1 MTANLSTDNDLTTT
15 ANGLRVVANYVN
27 GSWRQSTSTTLLDVV
42 NPSDGTVSAVVP
54 DSTQEEVDEAV
65 AAAAAALPRWRA
77 LPATTRADFILR
89 YRMEVER
96 RIDDIVDAIA
106 RDAGKATPD
115 ARAEVLRSIGALD
128 NALSLPMMLRGH
140 IVEQVA
146 TGVDTET
153 VRQPVGVCAMISP
166 FNFPMFSSVAQ
177 QSTALVC
184 GNTLVWKPSEQTPL
198 ANQVLFDIIDSIGL
212 PPGVWNL
219 VNGGRDVVNML
230 IDAPDVAAISSV
242 SSAQAA
248 RAIYA
253 RAAAHGK
260 RVQALG
266 GAKNHMVVLPDAVV
280 DGTATQIVQSAF
292 GFAGQRCMAGSVIV
306 AVGDAWDRVGPE
318 VVKRAAALK
327 LGAATEA
334 GTELG
339 PVISETAKERIA
351 AAVDRASAEGATI
364 ALDGRNPEVDGA
376 GYFLA
381 PTLVEDV
388 RPGMEIAQQ
397 ELFGPVLAVIRV
409 ADLEEAIALIN
420 SSAYG
425 NGTTIFT
432 ESGAAVRKFRAEVEV
447 GMIGVN
453 VGVAAPAAMF
463 PFSGWKSSL
472 CGDIPIQA
480 ESGVNFF
487 TRSKVITT
495 RWLS

>member
-1 MTANLSTDNDLTTT
+1 MTANLSTALAPATPE
-15 ANGLRVVANYVN
+15 GVQVVANYVD
-27 GSWRQSTSTTLLDVV
+27 GSWRESTTSTYFDVL
-42 NPSDGTVSAVVP
+42 NPSDGTVTAVVP
-54 DSTQEEVDEAV
+54 DSTQADVDDAV
-65 AAAAAALPRWRA
+65 AAAAAALPGWRA
-77 LPATTRADFILR
+77 TPATVRAEFILR

-106 RDAGKATPD
+106 RDAGKARAD
-115 ARAEVLRSIGALD
+115 ARAEVVRSIGALD
-128 NALSLPMMLRGH
+128 NALSVPMMLRGH

-146 TGVDTET
+146 TSVDTET
-153 VRQPVGVCAMISP
+153 VRQPVGVCVMISP

-253 RAAAHGK
+253 RAAGHGK

-266 GAKNHMVVLPDAVV
+266 GAKNHMVVMPDAVL
-280 DGTATQIVQSAF
+280 DGTATQIVQSGF

-306 AVGDAWDRVGPE
+306 TVGDAWQRLKP
-318 VVKRAAALK
+318 VVLEKAAALK
-327 LGAATEA
+327 LGAATA
-334 GTELG
+334 ADTDLG
-339 PVISETAKERIA
+339 PVISAASKERIS
-351 AAVDRASAEGATI
+351 AAVDRAAGEGATI
-364 ALDGRNPEVDGA
+364 ALDGRNPQVDEP

-381 PTLVEDV
+381 PTIVEDV
-388 RPGMEIAQQ
+388 SPGMSIVED
-397 ELFGPVLAVIRV
+397 ELFGPVLAVIEV
-409 ADLEEAIALIN
+409 ADLDEAIALIN
-420 SSAYG
+420 AGEYG

-432 ESGAAVRKFRAEVEV
+432 ESGSAVRRFRAEVEV

-487 TRSKVITT
+487 TRSKVVTT

>member
-1 MTANLSTDNDLTTT
+1 MTANVSTMTIPTSED
-15 ANGLRVVANYVN
+15 GVQVVANYIA
-27 GSWRQSTSTTLLDVV
+27 GSWKESTSATFFDVV
-42 NPSDGTVSAVVP
+42 DPSSGRVTAVVP
-54 DSTQEEVDEAV
+54 DSTQAEVDEAV
-65 AAAAAALPRWRA
+65 AAAVAALPGWRA
-77 LPATTRADFILR
+77 TPATARAEFILR

-96 RIDDIVDAIA
+96 RIDDIVDAIS
-106 RDAGKATPD
+106 RDAGKASAD
-115 ARAEVLRSIGALD
+115 ARAEVLRSISALD
-128 NALSLPMMLRGH
+128 NALSVPMTLRGH
-140 IVEQVA
+140 IMEQVA
-146 TGVDTET
+146 TSVDTET

-198 ANQVLFDIIDSIGL
+198 ANQVLFDIIDSLGL
-212 PPGVWNL
+212 PRGVWNL

-230 IDAPDVAAISSV
+230 IDAPDVAAVSSV

-253 RAAAHGK
+253 RAAGHGK

-266 GAKNHMVVLPDAVV
+266 GAKNHMVVMPDAVV
-280 DGTATQIVQSAF
+280 EGTATQIVQSGF

-306 AVGDAWDRVGPE
+306 AVGDAWERVKPE
-318 VVKRAAALK
+318 VIKQAAALK
-327 LGAATEA
+327 LGAAAEP
-334 GTELG
+334 GTDLG
-339 PVISETAKERIA
+339 PVISATAKERIT
-351 AAVDRASAEGATI
+351 AAVGRATEEGATV
-364 ALDGRNPEVDGA
+364 AVDGRDPQVDEA

-381 PTLVEDV
+381 PTIVEDV
-388 RPGMEIAQQ
+388 TPGMAIAQE
-397 ELFGPVLAVIRV
+397 ELFGPVLAVIQV
-409 ADLEEAIALIN
+409 ADLDEAIALIN
-420 SSAYG
+420 ASEYG

-432 ESGAAVRKFRAEVEV
+432 ESGAAVRRFRAEVEV

-480 ESGVNFF
+480 ESGVEFF
-487 TRSKVITT
+487 TRRKVVTT

>member
-1 MTANLSTDNDLTTT
+1 VTANLSTATPPTTPE
-15 ANGLRVVANYVN
+15 GIQLVANYVD
-27 GSWRQSTSTTLLDVV
+27 GSWRESTTTTYLDVI
-42 NPSDGTVSAVVP
+42 NPSDGTITAVVP
-54 DSTQEEVDEAV
+54 DSTPDEVAEAV
-65 AAAAAALPRWRA
+65 AAAAAALPGWRA
-77 LPATTRADFILR
+77 TPATVRADFILR

-106 RDAGKATPD
+106 RDAGKAKAD
-115 ARAEVLRSIGALD
+115 ARAEVVRSLGALD
-128 NALSLPMMLRGH
+128 NTLSVPMMLRGH

-177 QSTALVC
+177 QSTALAC
-184 GNTLVWKPSEQTPL
+184 GNTLIWKPSEQTPL
-198 ANQVLFDIIDSIGL
+198 ANQVLFDIIDSVGF
-212 PPGVWNL
+212 PAGVWNL
-219 VNGGRDVVNML
+219 VNGGRDVVNAL
-230 IDAPDVAAISSV
+230 IDAPEVAAISSV

-253 RAAAHGK
+253 RAAGHGK

-266 GAKNHMVVLPDAVV
+266 GAKNHMVVMPDAVV
-280 DGTATQIVQSAF
+280 EGTATQIVQSGF

-306 AVGDAWDRVGPE
+306 TVGDAWERVRPE
-318 VVKRAAALK
+318 VVRQAAALR
-327 LGAATEA
+327 LGAATDD
-334 GTELG
+334 GTDLG
-339 PVISETAKERIA
+339 PVISAAAKERIA
-351 AAVDRASAEGATI
+351 AAVGRAADEGATV
-364 ALDGRNPEVDGA
+364 AVDGRDPVVDEP

-381 PTLVEDV
+381 PTIVEDV
-388 RPGMEIAQQ
+388 LPSMSIVQE
-397 ELFGPVLAVIRV
+397 ELFGPVLAVVQV
-409 ADLEEAIALIN
+409 ADLDEAIALIN
-420 SSAYG
+420 ASEYG

-432 ESGAAVRKFRAEVEV
+432 ESGAAVRKFRTEVEV

-480 ESGVNFF
+480 EAGVNFF
-487 TRSKVITT
+487 TRSKVVTT

>member
-1 MTANLSTDNDLTTT
+1 VTTNVSTATPPTTPT
-15 ANGLRVVANYVN
+15 GLQVVANYV
-27 GSWRQSTSTTLLDVV
+27 GGAWRESRSTTFLDVV
-42 NPSDGTVSAVVP
+42 NPSDGSVTAVVP
-54 DSTQEEVDEAV
+54 DSTQADVDEAI
-65 AAAAAALPRWRA
+65 AAAKAALPGWRA
-77 LPATTRADFILR
+77 TPATVRAEHILR

-106 RDAGKATPD
+106 RDAGKARAD
-115 ARAEVLRSIGALD
+115 ARAEVVRSIGALD
-128 NALSLPMMLRGH
+128 NTLSVPMMLRGH

-146 TGVDTET
+146 TSVDTET

-177 QSTALVC
+177 QSTALAC

-198 ANQVLFDIIDSIGL
+198 ANQVLFDIIDSVGF

-230 IDAPDVAAISSV
+230 IDSPDVAAISSV

-253 RAAAHGK
+253 RAAGHGK

-266 GAKNHMVVLPDAVV
+266 GAKNHMVVMPDAVL
-280 DGTATQIVQSAF
+280 DGTATQIVQSGF

-306 AVGDAWDRVGPE
+306 TVGDAWQRLKP
-318 VVKRAAALK
+318 VVLEKAAALK
-327 LGAATEA
+327 LGAATEPD
-334 GTELG
+334 TDLG
-339 PVISETAKERIA
+339 PVISAASKERIS
-351 AAVDRASAEGATI
+351 AAVDRAAGEGATI
-364 ALDGRNPEVDGA
+364 ALDGRNPQVDA
-376 GYFLA
+376 PGYFLA
-381 PTLVEDV
+381 PTIVEDV
-388 RPGMEIAQQ
+388 SPGMSIVED
-397 ELFGPVLAVIRV
+397 ELFGPVLAVVEV
-409 ADLEEAIALIN
+409 ADLDEAIALIN
-420 SSAYG
+420 ASEYG

-432 ESGAAVRKFRAEVEV
+432 ESGSAVRRFRAEVEV

-480 ESGVNFF
+480 EAGVNFF
-487 TRSKVITT
+487 TRSKVVTT

>member
-1 MTANLSTDNDLTTT
+1 MTANATTIDT
-15 ANGLRVVANYVN
+15 PTSPEGVQVVANYI
-27 GSWRQSTSTTLLDVV
+27 GGAWRESTSETFFDVID
-42 NPSDGTVSAVVP
+42 PSSGRVTAVVP
-54 DSTQEEVDEAV
+54 DSTQAEVDDAV
-65 AAAAAALPRWRA
+65 AAAAAALPGWRA
-77 LPATTRADFILR
+77 TPATTRAEFILR

-106 RDAGKATPD
+106 RDAGKATAD
-115 ARAEVLRSIGALD
+115 ARAEVLRSISALD
-128 NALSLPMMLRGH
+128 NALSVPMTLRGH

-146 TGVDTET
+146 TSVDTET

-198 ANQVLFDIIDSIGL
+198 ANQVLFDIIDSLGL

-230 IDAPDVAAISSV
+230 IDAPDVAAVSSV

-253 RAAAHGK
+253 RAAGHGK

-266 GAKNHMVVLPDAVV
+266 GAKNHMVVMPDAVV
-280 DGTATQIVQSAF
+280 EGTATQIVQSGF

-306 AVGDAWDRVGPE
+306 AVGDAWRRVGPE
-318 VVKRAAALK
+318 VVRQAGALK
-327 LGAATEA
+327 LGPAAEP
-334 GTELG
+334 GTDLG
-339 PVISETAKERIA
+339 PVISATSKERIT
-351 AAVDRASAEGATI
+351 AAVGRAEQEGARI
-364 ALDGRNPEVDGA
+364 AVDGRDPQVDAA

-381 PTLVEDV
+381 PTIVEGV
-388 RPGMEIAQQ
+388 EPTMAIARE
-397 ELFGPVLAVIRV
+397 ELFGPVLAVIEV
-409 ADLEEAIALIN
+409 ADIDEAIALIN
-420 SSAYG
+420 ASEYG

-453 VGVAAPAAMF
+453 VGVAAPASMF

-480 ESGVNFF
+480 ESGVDFF
-487 TRSKVITT
+487 TRRKVVTT

>member
-1 MTANLSTDNDLTTT
+1 MTVNASTITTPTSRDDLQ
-15 ANGLRVVANYVN
+15 VVANYI
-27 GSWRQSTSTTLLDVV
+27 GGTWKESTSSTFYDVID
-42 NPSDGTVSAVVP
+42 PSTGKVTAIVP
-54 DSTQEEVDEAV
+54 DSTQAEVEEAV
-65 AAAAAALPRWRA
+65 AAAAAALPGWRA
-77 LPATTRADFILR
+77 TPATTRAEFILR

-106 RDAGKATPD
+106 RDAGKATAD
-115 ARAEVLRSIGALD
+115 ARAEVLRSISALD
-128 NALSLPMMLRGH
+128 NALSVPMTLRGH

-146 TGVDTET
+146 TSVDTET

-198 ANQVLFDIIDSIGL
+198 ANQVLFDIIDSLGL

-230 IDAPDVAAISSV
+230 IDAPEVAAISSV

-280 DGTATQIVQSAF
+280 EGTATQIVQSGF

-306 AVGDAWDRVGPE
+306 AVGNAWERVRPE
-318 VVKRAAALK
+318 VVKQAAALK
-327 LGAATEA
+327 IGAAAEP

-339 PVISETAKERIA
+339 PVISAASKERIS
-351 AAVDRASAEGATI
+351 AAVARAAQEGATVT
-364 ALDGRNPEVDGA
+364 LDGRAPQVDQA

-381 PTLVEDV
+381 PTIVEDV
-388 RPGMEIAQQ
+388 SPEMAIIRE
-397 ELFGPVLAVIRV
+397 ELFGPVLSIVKV
-409 ADLEEAIALIN
+409 ADLDEAIALIN
-420 SSAYG
+420 ASEYG

-480 ESGVNFF
+480 EAGVEFF
-487 TRSKVITT
+487 TRRKVVTT